1 MPKVLIANRGEIAVR
16 IIRACKELGLETVAI
31 YSSIDQDSLH
41 VRLADEAVC
50 IGGAPAR
57 ESYLNINNI
66 ISAALA
72 TGATLI
78 HPGYGFLSE
87 NAQFAEIVE
96 GCQITFIGPSPQA
109 MRSMGDKAT
118 AKKIAKSVHVP
129 IISGSEGTIQSLTEG
144 LAIARKI
151 GYPVMLKACNGGGG
165 RGISIIRTEH
175 EFKAIYQKTTLE
187 AEASFGS
194 GQLYIE
200 KYIEAPRHIEV
211 QILAD
216 RAGNVYYLGERDCS
230 LQRRN
235 QKIIEETPSPLIDA
249 PLRRRMGQAA
259 VRIAKAVKFLG
270 AGTIEFLIDQKHNFY
285 FIEMNTRI
293 QVEHPVTEAVTGID
307 LIKEQL
313 NIALS
318 GSVSFKRS
326 DLVMRGHAIECR
338 INAED
343 AENNFMPCAGTIERL
358 TLPGGMG
365 IRIDTHIFSGYT
377 IPPHYDSL
385 LAKLVAYAPTR
396 AEAIE
401 KMKVALHEFSIKG
414 IKTNIEFLECI
425 MGNESFNLGQY
436 DTDFITR
443 LLESAK

>member
-16 IIRACKELGLETVAI
+16 IIRACRELGLETVAV
-31 YSSIDQDSLH
+31 YSTADIDSLH

-50 IGGAPAR
+50 IGGPSPK

-87 NAQFAEIVE
+87 NAQFAEITE
-96 GCQITFIGPSPQA
+96 GCHITFIGPSPSA

-129 IISGSEGTIQSLTEG
+129 VVSGSEGTIENLSEG
-144 LAIARKI
+144 LLIARRI
-151 GYPVMLKACNGGGG
+151 GYPVMLKATNGGGG
-165 RGISIIRTEH
+165 RGISIIRSEA
-175 EFKAIYQKTTLE
+175 EFKTIFHKTALE

-194 GQLYIE
+194 GRLYVE
-200 KYIEAPRHIEV
+200 KYIESPRHIEV

-235 QKIIEETPSPLIDA
+235 QKIIEETPSPIIDA
-249 PLRRRMGQAA
+249 ILRRKMAVAA
-259 VRIAKAVKFLG
+259 TKIAKAVKYLG
-270 AGTIEFLIDQKHNFY
+270 AGTMEFLVDQKFNFY

-307 LIKEQL
+307 LVKEQIR
-313 NIALS
+313 IAMNLP
-318 GSVSFKRS
+318 VAFKRNEIIS
-326 DLVMRGHAIECR
+326 RGHAIECR

-343 AENNFMPCAGTIERL
+343 AENNFMPCAGKIEKMS
-358 TLPGGMG
+358 LPGGMG
-365 IRIDTHIFSGYT
+365 IRVDTHIYAGYT
-377 IPPHYDSL
+377 VPPHYDSL
-385 LAKLVAYAPTR
+385 LAKLITHAPTR
-396 AEAIE
+396 QEAIE
-401 KMKVALHEFSIKG
+401 KMRTALKEFRIEG

-425 MGNESFNLGQY
+425 IGNESFNSGHY
-436 DTDFITR
+436 DTGFITR